1 MEHSDNDSSIN
12 DSSINDDSENNTI
25 SDILDNLM
33 MLIINQSSPQLAND
47 DIYINQ
53 TQEYVNSQ
61 VADANTGYAN
71 TGYANTGYANTGYA
85 NTGYAN
91 TGYANTGYANTGY
104 ANTGEDYMYNHVLN
118 SSLNDKFT
126 YKYILSEEG
135 EAQLTPIKFTNELRA
150 INHICPITSLEFED
164 NQTIISLP
172 CSHYFDPDSI
182 NKWVREEKAE
192 CPVCRFKL
200 HSKEV
205 KIDEKNYTREDL
217 NSLFN
222 LYHSRINLINALSRI
237 SYTYNPF
244 SNNYFN
250 MLIRERDIY
259 EENNNL
265 IQNMTY
271 TIFRQF

>member
-1 MEHSDNDSSIN
+1 MENSDNDSINDSIN
-12 DSSINDDSENNTI
+12 DIDNENDTI

-33 MLIINQSSPQLAND
+33 MLIINQREEN
-47 DIYINQ
+47 
-53 TQEYVNSQ
+53 VNAE
-61 VADANTGYAN
+61 VAD
-71 TGYANTGYANTGYA
+71 A

-150 INHICPITSLEFED
+150 INNSCPITSLEFED

-205 KIDEKNYTREDL
+205 KIDEKNYTRDDL

-222 LYHSRINLINALSRI
+222 LYRSRSNLINALSRI

-265 IQNMTY
+265 IQNITY
-271 TIFRQF
+271 SIFRQF